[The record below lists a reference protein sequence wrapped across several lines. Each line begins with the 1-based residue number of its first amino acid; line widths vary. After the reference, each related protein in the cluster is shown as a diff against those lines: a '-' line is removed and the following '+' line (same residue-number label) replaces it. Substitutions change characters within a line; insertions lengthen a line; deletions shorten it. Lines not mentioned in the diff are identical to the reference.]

1 MNRVETIGG
10 ADSSLSVFKWL
21 SKRVVKRVAAFR
33 EQSSYIYIYICIL
46 GLVFFIKKALFKRF
60 QWHEYALLLRRES
73 VYRRNV
79 LVFEA
84 F

>member
-21 SKRVVKRVAAFR
+21 SKRVVKHVAAFR
-33 EQSSYIYIYICIL
+33 EQSSYTYIYVYW
-46 GLVFFIKKALFKRF
+46 LVFFVKKALFKRF

-79 LVFEA
+79 SVFEA

>member
-1 MNRVETIGG
+1 MGQIRRYRCLSGFRNVLSNASLRFENNHRIHIYMYIGVG
-10 ADSSLSVFKWL
+10 I
-21 SKRVVKRVAAFR
+21 FR
-33 EQSSYIYIYICIL
+33 KEA
-46 GLVFFIKKALFKRF
+46 ALFKRF

-79 LVFEA
+79 SVFEA